1 MRQPGALAN
10 VVKGTYDIGRG
21 AGEDSLWEAQRL
33 LNDAMLTALG
43 EVRGPVHVNIHLPDC
58 ASEGLESD
66 SGEARIIE
74 MLPSRR
80 DITYN
85 DAGRL
90 AQTISSTSKV
100 MVLCTCAAPDSGLI
114 QALTSLSK
122 FDNIVVVAER
132 VSNVSVR
139 DAVFAPEAV
148 IGSMDEEKKRDMA
161 PELLITIGVL
171 RFQ

>member
-1 MRQPGALAN
+1 MHVGDRTVELRAALAEAYYRNIPLICVSADRPVEWIDQNDSQTMRQPGALAN

-80 DITYN
+80 TSPTMMPGVWPKPYP
-85 DAGRL
+85 RL
-90 AQTISSTSKV
+90 Q
-100 MVLCTCAAPDSGLI
+100 
-114 QALTSLSK
+114 
-122 FDNIVVVAER
+122 R
-132 VSNVSVR
+132 
-139 DAVFAPEAV
+139 
-148 IGSMDEEKKRDMA
+148 
-161 PELLITIGVL
+161 
-171 RFQ
+171 